1 MQVLPLVIRSCVYDF
16 FIVTLQQ
23 IVPFR
28 FGMDKNDNY
37 YRQFKNELAQYI
49 MDTSQQWTTVIKPKD
64 KLLSVDF
71 KEIWQYRD
79 LMMLFVKRN
88 IITQYKQTILGPLWY
103 LIQPLMTTIMY
114 MVVFGGIAKIST
126 DGLPQPLFYLAG
138 ISFWQYFSDCLTKT
152 SNTFVNNAGIF
163 GKVYFPRLIT
173 PLSDVISNLVRFGI
187 QFGLFLCVYAY
198 YMIFT
203 DAPIHTNW
211 YALLIPIL
219 VMMLAGLSL
228 GFGILFSSMT
238 TKYRDLQLLLSFF
251 VSLWMYATPVIYPLS
266 TITNPKL
273 LLVMQLNP
281 LTGIVEFFK
290 YGMLGVGC
298 HEWWMLGY
306 SFGFMVVLL
315 ITGVV
320 VFNKVQRSFMDTV

>member
-1 MQVLPLVIRSCVYDF
+1 MAEIEQ
-16 FIVTLQQ
+16 
-23 IVPFR
+23 
-28 FGMDKNDNY
+28 G
-37 YRQFKNELAQYI
+37 
-49 MDTSQQWTTVIKPKD
+49 WTTEIRPKD

-71 KEIWQYRD
+71 KEIWKYRD

-88 IITQYKQTILGPLWY
+88 IITQYKQTILGPLWFV
-103 LIQPLMTTIMY
+103 IQPLMTTVMY

-138 ISFWQYFSDCLTKT
+138 ISFWQYFADCLTKT
-152 SNTFVNNAGIF
+152 SNTFVNNASIF
-163 GKVYFPRLIT
+163 GKVYFPRLVT

-187 QFGLFLCVYAY
+187 QFGLFMMVYLY
-198 YMIFT
+198 YVIFT
-203 DAPIHTNW
+203 DAVVQPNW
-211 YALLIPIL
+211 YALLLPVL
-219 VMMLAGLSL
+219 VVMLAGLAL

-266 TITNPKL
+266 TISNETL
-273 LLVMQLNP
+273 RIVMQLNP

-290 YGMLGVGC
+290 YGMLSVGN

-315 ITGVV
+315 AIGIV
-320 VFNKVQRSFMDTV
+320 VFNKVQKSFMDTV

>member
-1 MQVLPLVIRSCVYDF
+1 MQSNFVIMAEME
-16 FIVTLQQ
+16 Q
-23 IVPFR
+23 
-28 FGMDKNDNY
+28 G
-37 YRQFKNELAQYI
+37 
-49 MDTSQQWTTVIKPKD
+49 WTTEIRPKD

-88 IITQYKQTILGPLWY
+88 IITQYKQTILGPLWFV
-103 LIQPLMTTIMY
+103 IQPMMTTVMY

-138 ISFWQYFSDCLTKT
+138 ISFWQYFADCLTKT
-152 SNTFVNNAGIF
+152 SNTFVDNAGIF
-163 GKVYFPRLIT
+163 GKVYFPRLVT

-187 QFGLFLCVYAY
+187 QFGLFLIVYLY
-198 YMIFT
+198 YVIFT
-203 DAPIHTNW
+203 DAVIQPNL
-211 YALLIPIL
+211 YALMFPVL
-219 VMMLAGLSL
+219 VAMLAGLAL

-266 TITNPKL
+266 TITNEKL
-273 LLVMQLNP
+273 CLVMQLNP

-290 YGMLGVGC
+290 YGMLGVGN
-298 HEWWMLGY
+298 HDWWMLGY

-315 ITGVV
+315 AVGIV
-320 VFNKVQRSFMDTV
+320 VFNKVQKSFMDTV

>member
-1 MQVLPLVIRSCVYDF
+1 MAETTQNMAEIE
-16 FIVTLQQ
+16 Q
-23 IVPFR
+23 
-28 FGMDKNDNY
+28 
-37 YRQFKNELAQYI
+37 E
-49 MDTSQQWTTVIKPKD
+49 WTTEIRPKD

-71 KEIWQYRD
+71 KEIWRYRD

-103 LIQPLMTTIMY
+103 IIQPLMTTVMY

-163 GKVYFPRLIT
+163 GKVYFPRLVT

-187 QFGLFLCVYAY
+187 QFALFLVVYLY
-198 YMIFT
+198 YIIFT
-203 DAPIHTNW
+203 DVHIQPNL
-211 YALLIPIL
+211 YALLFPVL
-219 VMMLAGLSL
+219 VMMLAGLAL

-238 TKYRDLQLLLSFF
+238 TKYRDLQLLLGFF

-266 TITNPKL
+266 TITNPQL
-273 LLVMQLNP
+273 RLVMQLNP

-290 YGMLGVGC
+290 YGMLGVGN

-306 SFGFMVVLL
+306 SFAFMVVLL
-315 ITGVV
+315 GMGII
-320 VFNKVQRSFMDTV
+320 VFNKVQKSFMDTV

>member
-1 MQVLPLVIRSCVYDF
+1 MHTN
-16 FIVTLQQ
+16 FI
-23 IVPFR
+23 
-28 FGMDKNDNY
+28 
-37 YRQFKNELAQYI
+37 I
-49 MDTSQQWTTVIKPKD
+49 MAETQEKWTTEIRPKD
-64 KLLSVDF
+64 SLLSVDF
-71 KEIWQYRD
+71 KEIWRYRD
-79 LMMLFVKRN
+79 LMTLFVKRN
-88 IITQYKQTILGPLWY
+88 IITQYKQTILGPLWFV
-103 LIQPLMTTIMY
+103 IQPMMTTVMY

-138 ISFWQYFSDCLTKT
+138 ISFWQYFADCLTKT

-163 GKVYFPRLIT
+163 GKVYFPRLVT

-187 QFGLFLCVYAY
+187 QFALFLIVYIY
-198 YMIFT
+198 YFIFT
-203 DAPIHTNW
+203 DANIQPNL
-211 YALLIPIL
+211 YALLFPIL
-219 VMMLAGLSL
+219 VIMLAGLAL

-266 TITNPKL
+266 TITNDTL
-273 LLVMQLNP
+273 RMVMQLNP

-290 YGMLGVGC
+290 YGMLGVGN

-315 ITGVV
+315 AIGIV
-320 VFNKVQRSFMDTV
+320 VFNKVQKSFMDTV

>member
-1 MQVLPLVIRSCVYDF
+1 MTEIEE
-16 FIVTLQQ
+16 
-23 IVPFR
+23 
-28 FGMDKNDNY
+28 N
-37 YRQFKNELAQYI
+37 
-49 MDTSQQWTTVIKPKD
+49 WTTVIRPKD

-71 KEIWQYRD
+71 KEIWRYRD

-88 IITQYKQTILGPLWY
+88 IITQYKQTILGPVWY
-103 LIQPLMTTIMY
+103 LIQPLMTTVMY

-138 ISFWQYFSDCLTKT
+138 ICFWQYFSDCLTKT

-173 PLSDVISNLVRFGI
+173 PLSDVISNLVRFSI

-198 YMIFT
+198 YAIFT
-203 DAPIHTNW
+203 DVHIHPNW
-211 YALLIPIL
+211 YALMVPVL
-219 VMMLAGLSL
+219 VAILAGLAL

-266 TITNPKL
+266 TITNHKL
-273 LLVMQLNP
+273 LFIMQLNP
-281 LTGIVEFFK
+281 LTGIIEFFK

-306 SFGFMVVLL
+306 SFIFMLILL
-315 ITGVV
+315 GIGII